1 MYAIGGPD
9 QRHWEPGDQLAAS
22 VTSLP
27 AVAKGKVVV
36 ATADG
41 QIICFG

>member
-1 MYAIGGPD
+1 MRRMRAVSNVLDRGAT
-9 QRHWEPGDQLAAS
+9 WVKAS
-22 VTSLP
+22 W
-27 AVAKGKVVV
+27 VVV